1 MNNKKIV
8 YHVTREYMK
17 QNKKRT
23 FTTFL
28 GIVFMVM
35 LMTCVFVGK
44 DTAVAYLQK
53 LASNQDGKWHVSIY
67 DINTEKYEQIKELD
81 CIDETAASTDYGYSE
96 LSQSQN
102 ADRPFIQIKAYS
114 EKCFDWMNIRLSEG
128 RFPEN
133 GKELVLCKSAVEDG
147 AELQIGDT
155 VSANCFQRKLV
166 KIGDLNEEIHFPYYG
181 ITLTKEQPVMVPQG
195 FPYYGENDS
204 FAEEHEDNGCEGAY
218 EIVGFIEPPNYEN
231 ENAAAY
237 TAITCLE
244 ETTGLPEQ
252 FNMVAMLDLNGADAY
267 YEDLLA
273 CSLEDA
279 QIEVNNYV
287 LAFTSGADDSTI
299 NGMVVIMT
307 IFFVTLIMAASV
319 VLIYNV
325 FNMSFEERSRYLGM
339 LSSVG
344 ATGRQ
349 KRSSVYYEAF
359 SLLGM
364 ALPMGF
370 IVGILV
376 VKLGMMMLKPFI
388 DKMMGMVIA
397 SEAGGAALQ
406 ISPKGILVTI
416 LLSVITVAVSA
427 FLPARKI
434 GKIGPIECIR
444 GNVTGK
450 QKMYPVNRMGWKCF
464 GVEGMLA
471 DNVLQ
476 REKKKT
482 RGLVGAVTVFMMILI
497 VTVFSTRAL
506 TELIDYVMLD
516 CVDLKRNGDYDYTI
530 SCASSN
536 GKEAEQYQAL
546 KEEILESD
554 DVEDTLEYMEG
565 MFVGSVPIEV
575 YSSEYW
581 EAVRQV
587 AGQYGYTKEE
597 YEAMIAEWEVQSI
610 SVIGVDKRTFQELAD
625 STDTNQELMEN
636 SETPAVIMVQSG
648 EVCTQNWLFEDRT
661 ADYKLYQIDHMTDLQ
676 IGEEIPIQLWN
687 PETEKR
693 ELYPVTI
700 AGYALNE
707 QIEEYMEFHTEQ
719 MWIIADIET
728 VEQMNEICEDESVD
742 SNDFFGNTF
751 WKSLDVK
758 MKNMDS
764 GLASNLQK
772 LANSEKTNV
781 LVSINQEQLT
791 MTLVQAINSII
802 RIMLVCFVLLTSVIC
817 LLNLYNSIRGR
828 IVGKKKEFAILQSV
842 GMTRIQ
848 LRKMLLLE
856 SSGILL
862 KGILLAILVSTPLIF
877 LVRKML
883 VNLFG
888 YVEFAFP
895 WAVYLI
901 AIVVATIAVFT
912 ITLCCYRFEKTEN
925 ILEDIRTESV

>member
-8 YHVTREYMK
+8 YHVTKEYMK

-28 GIVFMVM
+28 GIVCMVM

-44 DTAVAYLQK
+44 DTAVSYLQK
-53 LASNQDGKWHVSIY
+53 LASYQDGKWHVSVY
-67 DINTEKYEQIKELD
+67 DINAEKYEQIKGLES
-81 CIDETAASTDYGYSE
+81 IAETAASADYGYSE
-96 LSQSQN
+96 LPQSQK

-114 EKCFDWMNIRLSEG
+114 EKCFDWMNIRLAEG

-147 AELQIGDT
+147 ADLQIGDT
-155 VSANCFQRKLV
+155 ISADCFRRILV
-166 KIGDLNEEIHFPYYG
+166 KIGDMEEKTTFPYFG
-181 ITLTKEQPVMVPQG
+181 ITLTKEQPVEVPQG
-195 FPYYGENDS
+195 FPYFGKNDS
-204 FAEEHEDNGCEGAY
+204 FMEEHEDNGYEGAY
-218 EIVGFIEPPNYEN
+218 QIVGFIEPPNFEKTS
-231 ENAAAY
+231 AAAY
-237 TAITCLE
+237 TAITCLDE
-244 ETTGLPEQ
+244 AEGLPKQ
-252 FNMVAMLDLNGADAY
+252 FNMVAMLDLNGADTY
-267 YEDLLA
+267 YQDLLA
-273 CSLEDA
+273 CSLEDT

-287 LAFTSGADDSTI
+287 LAFTAGSKDSTI
-299 NGMVVIMT
+299 NGMVGVMT
-307 IFFVTLIMAASV
+307 MFFVIFIMAASV

-364 ALPMGF
+364 AFPMGF
-370 IVGILV
+370 VIGLLV
-376 VKLGMMMLKPFI
+376 VKLGMMALKPFI

-397 SEAGGAALQ
+397 TETGGADLQ
-406 ISPKGILVTI
+406 ISLNGILVTL

-450 QKMYPVNRMGWKCF
+450 QKLYPVNKMGLQWF
-464 GVEGMLA
+464 GAEGMLA
-471 DNVLQ
+471 GNVLQ

-482 RGLVGAVTVFMMILI
+482 RGLVGAVTVFMVILI

-506 TELIDYVMLD
+506 THLIDFVMLER
-516 CVDLKRNGDYDYTI
+516 VDIKMNGDYDYTVWDSSTDGSDI
-530 SCASSN
+530 SY
-536 GKEAEQYQAL
+536 QYQDL

-565 MFVGSVPIEV
+565 MFVGNVPIEV

-581 EAVRQV
+581 EALRQV
-587 AGQYGYTKEE
+587 AGQYGYTQEE
-597 YEAMIAEWEVQSI
+597 YESMIAEWEGRPV
-610 SVIGVDKRTFQELAD
+610 SVIGVDKETFRKLAD
-625 STDTNQELMEN
+625 LTGTSQEFMKN
-636 SETPAVIMVQSG
+636 SDAPGVIVMQSG
-648 EVCTQNWLFEDRT
+648 EVCTQNWFFENGT

-676 IGEEIPIQLWN
+676 IGEEIPIGLYN
-687 PETEKR
+687 PKTE
-693 ELYPVTI
+693 EEEIYPVTI
-700 AGYALNE
+700 AGYATNE
-707 QIEEYMEFHTEQ
+707 QVAEYMEFHTDQ
-719 MWIIADIET
+719 MWMITDMET
-728 VEQMNEICEDESVD
+728 AELMDEICKDENADPDAFYS
-742 SNDFFGNTF
+742 NTF
-751 WKSLDVK
+751 WKFMDVR

-764 GLASNLQK
+764 SLGRQLQE
-772 LANSEKTNV
+772 LANEEGLVTTNTRKF
-781 LVSINQEQLT
+781 N
-791 MTLVQAINSII
+791 MTLVEALNSII
-802 RIMLVCFVLLTSVIC
+802 RIMLVCFVLLTSIIC

-842 GMTRIQ
+842 GMTRNQ
-848 LRKMLLLE
+848 LQKMMLLE

-862 KGILLAILVSTPLIF
+862 KGIFFATLVSTPLVF
-877 LVRKML
+877 FVKKML

-888 YVEFAFP
+888 YVELEFP

-901 AIVVATIAVFT
+901 AMLIATLAVFT